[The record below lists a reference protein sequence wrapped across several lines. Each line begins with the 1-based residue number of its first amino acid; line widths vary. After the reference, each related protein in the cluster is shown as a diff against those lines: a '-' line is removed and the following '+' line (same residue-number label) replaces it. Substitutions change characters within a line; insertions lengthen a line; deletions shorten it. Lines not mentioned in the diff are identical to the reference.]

1 MRSLV
6 PSIYPISSFGS
17 SPLVIEFRN
26 TDIASRTLVF
36 PLPFFPVNIICL
48 HLFSQTGI
56 SKFFKWR
63 TLLIL
68 IFFIRKPRGQGRWSF
83 YWVRRLFLCPCWCP
97 THVSVHGSTNVY
109 GKVLRWMAFTKA
121 QTSAAQPP
129 VWERAYAVSKTKK
142 CVEGAAETRGADE
155 TITEGLFVTLPVNSN
170 LLIVSIR

>member
-1 MRSLV
+1 MFWSQSLRMFAIKSPSSTFNSNWSFAIVLEICPGVNLPATMFWIAVASPEMLSATYALTSSSFPSFVRRWMRSLV

-68 IFFIRKPRGQGRWSF
+68 IFFIRKPRGQGRRLF
-83 YWVRRLFLCPCWCP
+83 YWVHWL
-97 THVSVHGSTNVY
+97 N
-109 GKVLRWMAFTKA
+109 
-121 QTSAAQPP
+121 
-129 VWERAYAVSKTKK
+129 
-142 CVEGAAETRGADE
+142 
-155 TITEGLFVTLPVNSN
+155 
-170 LLIVSIR
+170 